1 MGFRSAGRALAA
13 IVLAGSVG
21 IAGGATPADGPLA
34 CHAGAYRLDDGEVID
49 LNTGSD
55 PARLRWH
62 RVDGRTGTL
71 SVQPDGHWRGTAG
84 WTDRP
89 DPTVVR
95 AAPCVDGGIEIDGRP
110 AQRIPLAVTDTRFAG
125 RGVELRGR
133 LVLPPRDGTVPVVV
147 LVHGSE
153 SYSGV
158 DHYHAQHLFPAH
170 GIGVFVYDKR
180 GTGGSGGKY
189 TQDFDVLAD
198 DAVAALAE
206 ARRLAGSR
214 VARIGFQG
222 SSQGG
227 WVAPLAATRSRV
239 DFVQVA
245 YGLAESPAAEDREQV
260 MQELAAAGYGADVQ
274 ARAREVTDAT
284 AAFMAAPSRATAA
297 RLSAVRRAYRD
308 EPWFSAM
315 QGEYTGSL
323 LRWPAWISRLA
334 LPWFDQGTPWDHD
347 PMPVLRRVDAPQHWI
362 IAAEDREAP
371 PAETLRRLRVLAAE
385 GRPVTVAVFPDT
397 DHGIVEFEQAGAERR
412 RTRYADGYLRMSMDF
427 IRDGRL
433 AAGGYGRA
441 RIDAPP
447 H

>member
-1 MGFRSAGRALAA
+1 MATRIAWRALAA
-13 IVLAGSVG
+13 LALTGSLG
-21 IAGGATPADGPLA
+21 LAWAAPPAATSLA

-49 LNTGSD
+49 LNSGSD
-55 PARLRWH
+55 ATRLRWH

-71 SVQPDGHWRGTAG
+71 TLQADGQLRGTAG
-84 WTDRP
+84 WTARP

-95 AAPCVDGGIEIDGRP
+95 TGTCAEGRVVFEGRP
-110 AQRIPLAVTDTRFAG
+110 AQRIPLQVTDTRFTG

-133 LVLPPRDGTVPVVV
+133 LVMPPGTDAVPVVV

-153 SYSGV
+153 SYSAV
-158 DHYHAQHLFPAH
+158 DAYHAQHLFPAH

-180 GTGGSGGKY
+180 GTGGSAGKY
-189 TQDFDVLAD
+189 TQDFDLLAD

-206 ARRLAGSR
+206 ARRLAGAR
-214 VARIGFQG
+214 VARIGFRG

-245 YGLAESPAAEDREQV
+245 YGLAESPAAEDRGEV

-274 ARAREVTDAT
+274 ARASEVTDAT
-284 AAFMAAPSRATAA
+284 AAFMAAPSRATVA
-297 RLSAVRRAYRD
+297 RLSAVRRAYRN
-308 EPWFSAM
+308 EPWWPVM

-347 PMPVLRRVDAPQHWI
+347 PMPVLRRVDAPQHWM
-362 IAAEDREAP
+362 IAADDREAP
-371 PAETLRRLRVLAAE
+371 PAETLRRLQALAAE
-385 GRPVTVAVFPDT
+385 GRAVSIAVFPDT
-397 DHGIVEFEQAGAERR
+397 DHGIVEFEQAGGERQ

-433 AAGGYGRA
+433 AGDYGRA
-441 RIDAPP
+441 RIVGQRAD
-447 H
+447 